1 MGRSME
7 ALITQLQDDPEIL
20 RELRDQLI
28 AHPDVLRQMLA
39 ALREQGRAGHVIRT
53 LPAWNRWTP
62 GLTPDPVAPLFD
74 LEIAETLTLQVGD
87 LHYA

>member
-28 AHPDVLRQMLA
+28 AHPDVLRQTLA
-39 ALREQGRAGHVIRT
+39 ALREQGRARDT
-53 LPAWNRWTP
+53 DAPSLEP
-62 GLTPDPVAPLFD
+62 LDPWLGA
-74 LEIAETLTLQVGD
+74 
-87 LHYA
+87 